1 MYGVWT
7 HCTDN
12 CTNFHD
18 DHYLRSRLVCPVLCC
33 TLWIIRLCQF
43 SVVSYDLN
51 RLFDCSYEH
60 DLFDNNMDVFAAAMK
75 AQSLQNQRPNMCI
88 NFRMPH
94 YKIIF

>member
-1 MYGVWT
+1 MECGHIALTIAQISMMITIYDLDSCAQFCVALFGLFDCV
-7 HCTDN
+7 
-12 CTNFHD
+12 NF
-18 DHYLRSRLVCPVLCC
+18 LLFL
-33 TLWIIRLCQF
+33 
-43 SVVSYDLN
+43 YDLN